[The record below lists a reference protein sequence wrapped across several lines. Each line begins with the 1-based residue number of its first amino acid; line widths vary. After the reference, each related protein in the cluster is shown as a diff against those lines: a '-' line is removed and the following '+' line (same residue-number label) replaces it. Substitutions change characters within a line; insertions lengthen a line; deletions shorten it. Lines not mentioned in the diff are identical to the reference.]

1 MEKSENNLQI
11 VSKSNCRVGKIRSSR
26 VLDEE
31 KPIIE
36 MDFEKENLEILND
49 TITVEVSSIIDITY

>member
-11 VSKSNCRVGKIRSSR
+11 VSKSNCRVGKISSSR
-26 VLDEE
+26 VRDEE